1 MMPGCAVNDDL
12 SLVSTVT
19 SGLEPTLIILDFS
32 QSSQLTTQT
41 QMEKLACFAGQVF
54 GSDLKQSFRC

>member
-32 QSSQLTTQT
+32 QSSHLTTQT